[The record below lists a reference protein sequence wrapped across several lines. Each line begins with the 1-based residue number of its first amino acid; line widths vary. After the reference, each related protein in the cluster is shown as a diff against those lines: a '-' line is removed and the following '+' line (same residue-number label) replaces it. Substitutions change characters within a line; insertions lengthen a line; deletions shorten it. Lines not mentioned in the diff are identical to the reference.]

1 MADEIERKF
10 LVKSDHWQ
18 TGIVRTRSIKQG
30 YLANTDEC
38 SIRVRVSGQDGYI
51 SVKSAGLDIA
61 RKEYEYPIP
70 LSDADEMLDR
80 FCGGNKIEKIRHHI
94 EYMGHEWEVDVFE
107 GDNQG
112 LVVAEVE
119 LGTVDE
125 EVSLP
130 GWIGIEVSGDPRYL
144 NSNLATAPFNQW
156 KSTGH
161 TA

>member
-1 MADEIERKF
+1 
-10 LVKSDHWQ
+10 
-18 TGIVRTRSIKQG
+18 
-30 YLANTDEC
+30 
-38 SIRVRVSGQDGYI
+38 VSGQDGYI
-51 SVKSAGLDIA
+51 SVKSAGLHIA

-70 LSDADEMLDR
+70 LSDADDMLAR
-80 FCGGNKIEKIRHHI
+80 FCSGNKIEKTRYHI

-119 LGTVDE
+119 LATVDE
-125 EVSLP
+125 EVALP
-130 GWIGIEVSGDPRYL
+130 DWIGIEVSGDPRYL